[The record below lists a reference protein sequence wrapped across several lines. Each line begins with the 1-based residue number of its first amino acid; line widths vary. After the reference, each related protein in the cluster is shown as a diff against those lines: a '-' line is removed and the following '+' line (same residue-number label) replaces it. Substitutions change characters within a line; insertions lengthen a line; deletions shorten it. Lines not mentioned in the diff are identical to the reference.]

1 VEKDVQRRELFGLMS
16 TIVAMASVIPESAA
30 SAEDLLFEAE
40 VALNSWVEALFSG
53 DPAMVAAVLAP
64 QFQLIRANG
73 EGFSREQ
80 YLKNLPRQNKRI
92 SVSDTVVTGDTSIL
106 IVRYRAD
113 VDQEINGKVTTG
125 TAPRLSVFIRIEE
138 RWLLAAHA
146 NFSVIS

>member
-1 VEKDVQRRELFGLMS
+1 MS
-16 TIVAMASVIPESAA
+16 TIVAVASVIPESAS
-30 SAEDLLFEAE
+30 SAEDLLLEAE

-53 DPAMVAAVLAP
+53 DPATVAAVLAP
-64 QFQLIRANG
+64 QFQLIRSNG

-92 SVSDTVVTGDTSIL
+92 SFSDIVVTGDTSIL

-113 VDQEINGKVTTG
+113 VDQEINGQVTTG
-125 TAPRLSVFIRIEE
+125 TAPRLSVFTRTEE

-146 NFSVIS
+146 NFSAIS